1 MSGKVPGT
9 LLSIIFADCFLS
21 CRPRLSNELTMGTFL
36 NSLDKLIPAVSEAR
50 AAGKLKQPVHTN
62 FR

>member
-9 LLSIIFADCFLS
+9 LSSIIFADCFLS

-36 NSLDKLIPAVSEAR
+36 RSLDICRLLLLTRNTCAR
-50 AAGKLKQPVHTN
+50 ILCK
-62 FR
+62 